1 MKMKTIEVRIP
12 EPVVRQ
18 AQDLAALEDISLDQL
33 ISLAVTQ
40 MIAMWSTERQMSS
53 DLKSTSRQQFLEM
66 LQTALDNER
75 SSLKHVPIPG

>member
-1 MKMKTIEVRIP
+1 MKTIEVRIP

-53 DLKSTSRQQFLEM
+53 DLKSTSRKQFLEM

-75 SSLKHVPIPG
+75 SSLKHVPLPG

>member
-53 DLKSTSRQQFLEM
+53 DLKSTSRKQFLEM

-75 SSLKHVPIPG
+75 SSLKHVPLPG

>member
-1 MKMKTIEVRIP
+1 MKTIEVRIP